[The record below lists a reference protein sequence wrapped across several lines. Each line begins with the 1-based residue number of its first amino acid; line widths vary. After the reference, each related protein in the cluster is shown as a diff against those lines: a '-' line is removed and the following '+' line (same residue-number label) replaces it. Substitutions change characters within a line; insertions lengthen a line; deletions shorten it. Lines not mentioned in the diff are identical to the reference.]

1 MDVTVYAEYWTR
13 QWAILDPHVDPVSI
27 EPDETGRLIVEVHQ
41 VVQDMKGFV
50 LLDTTVHYAYRL
62 SDGLIKRM
70 DIV

>member
-1 MDVTVYAEYWTR
+1 VGDFG
-13 QWAILDPHVDPVSI
+13 HPVSI

-41 VVQDMKGFV
+41 VIQDLKGFV
-50 LLDTTVHYAYRL
+50 LLDTTVHHVYRF